1 MRENM
6 PKTMIQSLLQSFGG
20 GGTVGSAGGK
30 EASQLDRSPE
40 VRKAGG
46 QADVQDDVFSFVKR
60 TYRLI
65 VLSLKNKL
73 SSRFTLHSSL
83 KKRVAFTLAEG
94 ATHVALP
101 TSQRKSAFTLA
112 EVLITLGIIG
122 VVAAITIPAL
132 MANYQKMVQRQQFKK
147 AYNTVYNAFR
157 LAETNLG
164 YHPMCYY
171 GDDNK
176 GGECLEYDDK
186 GECIKWGNYI
196 VNSNQNS
203 DCDVLKNEMKK
214 TLNIIKICE
223 GNGVADGCIPEYNGI
238 DKIYTDNKPDATEQE
253 ITTGTTG
260 ESGWRTNNI
269 RTKAHVWVL
278 SDGVIFVLYNDW
290 IKYFVFDIN
299 GMKGP
304 NKWGYDLFPFQ
315 LKSNLDKP
323 LYLTPV
329 NRIEKGGV
337 TCTKM
342 LQDIGR

>member
-1 MRENM
+1 M
-6 PKTMIQSLLQSFGG
+6 
-20 GGTVGSAGGK
+20 
-30 EASQLDRSPE
+30 
-40 VRKAGG
+40 
-46 QADVQDDVFSFVKR
+46 FSFVKR

-278 SDGVIFVLYNDW
+278 SDGVIFVMYNDW

-299 GMKGP
+299 GKKGP